1 MTVVLDAAAPIA
13 ANLLDFVAS
22 FPGVYNAENLT
33 MTDSGRVFVTGS
45 GGVYEVSAGEG
56 GLTPLQVNA
65 PADAM
70 INGIACDQAALYVA
84 CAMIHAGNNPL
95 LPEWACDVHD
105 LEHAKSFTVV
115 RLLLAEMVGHV
126 DSFILRADL
135 RDHPVFDRVVA
146 QGRTRM
152 FANGIAVDEAGRV
165 ERPGTV
171 YVANSYPGASAGIY
185 RASTAGD
192 AAADL
197 ELWHDVPGYAVNGV
211 KIADGAVYC
220 TASSLGPPPHS
231 ALIRV
236 RAGKS
241 GGTPEA
247 EVILRRAF
255 AFFDDFDLF
264 GDGFVIAEVGGL
276 RRLPEL
282 VGELLFVDAAGNIV
296 EATCHEKVP
305 HPSAVKAI
313 TREAGPLEPD
323 DLLVTEKSSHALV
336 WLRPQPG
343 LRQRLSP
350 RP

>member
-1 MTVVLDAAAPIA
+1 MTAVLDAAALVA
-13 ANLLDFVAS
+13 ADLLDCVAS

-33 MTDSGRVFVTGS
+33 MTDGGRVFVTGS
-45 GGVYEVSAGEG
+45 GGVYELSPAEG
-56 GLTPLQVNA
+56 SLTPLQVNA

-95 LPEWACDVHD
+95 LPEWAYDVHD

-115 RLLLAEMVGHV
+115 RLLLAEMIGHV

-135 RDHPVFDRVVA
+135 CDHPVFDRVVA

-152 FANGIAVDEAGRV
+152 CANGIAVDEPGRV

-171 YVANSYPGASAGIY
+171 YVANSYPGEPAGIY
-185 RASTAGD
+185 RAPCAGD
-192 AAADL
+192 ATTDL
-197 ELWHDVPGYAVNGV
+197 QLWHDVPGYAVNGV

-220 TASSLGPPPHS
+220 TASSPGPPPHS

-236 RAGKS
+236 RAGK
-241 GGTPEA
+241 GGEAPEA

-264 GDGFVIAEVGGL
+264 GNGFVIAEVGGL
-276 RRLPEL
+276 RRLPRIA
-282 VGELLFVDAAGNIV
+282 GELLFVDAAGRIV
-296 EATCHEKVP
+296 ETFCHEKAL
-305 HPSAVKAI
+305 HPSAVKVI
-313 TREAGPLEPD
+313 TQKTGPLEQD
-323 DLLVTEKSSHALV
+323 DLLVTEKSGHALV
-336 WLRPQPG
+336 WLRPQAG
-343 LRQRLSP
+343 LRDRLSP
-350 RP
+350 RS